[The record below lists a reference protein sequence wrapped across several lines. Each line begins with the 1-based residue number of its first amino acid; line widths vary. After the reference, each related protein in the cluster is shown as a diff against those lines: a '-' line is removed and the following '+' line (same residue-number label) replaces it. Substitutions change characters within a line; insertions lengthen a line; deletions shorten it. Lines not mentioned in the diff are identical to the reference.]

1 MVALG
6 HKESAVNR
14 IDFIDETT
22 SEIAEISNELEA
34 AKKELNAL
42 TSGETK
48 TVAMND
54 SSYFE
59 VRSGTRVTGKEIR
72 DNPGKLPI
80 YSCFKTDREVKGF
93 VSEVFFRT
101 EKKGTVEHKPIV
113 TVNAN
118 GASVGKVYVRR
129 DRCGIT
135 DDVIIVEINNE
146 EIDHDYLA
154 IALRTAVYQGGFLY
168 EAKLF
173 ATRVKELEVRIPIS
187 PTGFDIKQQQAIAS
201 AVRRFDALRTRLHDL
216 GIRSSEVR
224 TV

>member
-1 MVALG
+1 MDT
-6 HKESAVNR
+6 KKSAVSR
-14 IDFIDETT
+14 IDFIDETRT
-22 SEIAEISNELEA
+22 ELEEISDELEV
-34 AKKELNAL
+34 AKKELKAL
-42 TSGETK
+42 TSGKMK
-48 TVAMND
+48 TIRMSD
-54 SSYFE
+54 PSYFD

-72 DNPGKLPI
+72 RSGKLPI

-93 VSEVFFRT
+93 VSETFFKA
-101 EKKGTVEHKPIV
+101 EKKGAIETKAIV

-135 DDVIIVEINNE
+135 DNVIIVEINDEN
-146 EIDHDYLA
+146 IDHDYLA
-154 IALRTAVYQGGFLY
+154 VALRAAVYQGGFLY

-173 ATRVKELEVRIPIS
+173 ATRVKELEVDIPVS
-187 PTGFDIKQQQAIAS
+187 AGEFDIEQQQAIAS

-216 GIRSSEVR
+216 GVRSAEVR